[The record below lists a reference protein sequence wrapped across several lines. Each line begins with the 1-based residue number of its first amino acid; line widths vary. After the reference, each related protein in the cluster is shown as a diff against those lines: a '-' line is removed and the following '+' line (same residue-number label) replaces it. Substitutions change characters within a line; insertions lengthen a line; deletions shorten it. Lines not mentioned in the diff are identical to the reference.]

1 MPLRRLSQVPPP
13 AGGYTPIGAMTRQ
26 VTLYLPGIRSPL
38 DASTGPPAAYGTSWA
53 AFRAL
58 QGQELDKAQQIAQ
71 KVTHLVVIPY
81 QPGIVESMTL
91 QLEQRTFQTMA
102 IEDPDEIHIELRLYV
117 MEIGQNAGQQS

>member
-1 MPLRRLSQVPPP
+1 MPLRTLS
-13 AGGYTPIGAMTRQ
+13 GYTPIGAMSRQ
-26 VTLYLPGIRSPL
+26 VTFFQPGIRNPV

-53 AFRAL
+53 AIRAL

-81 QPGIVESMTL
+81 QPGIAESMTL
-91 QLEQRTFQTMA
+91 QQEQRTFQIMA
-102 IEDPDEIHIELRLYV
+102 IEDPDEMHFELQLYC